1 MDESRGIVGLE
12 VVELNEGVMVGDLK
26 GKVGGQKEKDRTT
39 TTKSR
44 AKKKRD
50 FKREF
55 PMLIDKHRQFP

>member
-1 MDESRGIVGLE
+1 ME
-12 VVELNEGVMVGDLK
+12 VVELNEGVMVRDLK
-26 GKVGGQKEKDRTT
+26 GKVGGQKEEDRTT

-55 PMLIDKHRQFP
+55 PMLIDKHQQFP